1 MPPKAKF
8 TRKEIIQV
16 ALDITRVEGIEAVT
30 AREIGRRL
38 NSSPRP
44 IFTVFDNM
52 EEVQKEVI
60 FEAIRL
66 LRGYFQTS
74 KEYIPEFKRFG
85 MMMIQFAKD
94 EPKLFQLLLMR
105 ESPNKKNYT
114 EMIEGLGADTQYCI
128 EILQRDYGLSEKMSK
143 KMLNQLWLHSYGIS
157 VLCATKMCSFSE
169 EEISQMLSEVFMG
182 LLTLIQTGK
191 IDE

>member
-38 NSSPRP
+38 NSSARP

-66 LRGYFQTS
+66 LRGDFQTS
-74 KEYIPEFKRFG
+74 KEYIPEFKGFG

>member
-8 TRKEIIQV
+8 TREEIIQV

-38 NSSPRP
+38 NSSARP
-44 IFTVFDNM
+44 IFTVFENM

-60 FEAIRL
+60 FEAIGL
-66 LRGYFQTS
+66 LRTYFQTS

-105 ESPNKKNYT
+105 ESPNEKNYT

-128 EILQRDYGLSEKMSK
+128 EILQRDYGLSEKMSQ

-157 VLCATKMCSFSE
+157 VLCATKMCFFSE

-182 LLTLIQTGK
+182 LLTLIQSGK

>member
-8 TRKEIIQV
+8 TREEIIQV

-38 NSSPRP
+38 NSSARP
-44 IFTVFDNM
+44 IFTVFENM

-60 FEAIRL
+60 FEAIGL
-66 LRGYFQTS
+66 LRTYFQTS

-105 ESPNKKNYT
+105 EPPNEKNYT

-128 EILQRDYGLSEKMSK
+128 EILQRDYGLSEKMSQ

-157 VLCATKMCSFSE
+157 VLCATKMCFFSE

-182 LLTLIQTGK
+182 LLTLIQSGK

>member
-8 TRKEIIQV
+8 TREEIIQV

-38 NSSPRP
+38 NSSARP
-44 IFTVFDNM
+44 IFTVFENM

-60 FEAIRL
+60 FKAIRL
-66 LRGYFQTS
+66 LRSYFQTS
-74 KEYIPEFKRFG
+74 KVYIPEFKRFG
-85 MMMIQFAKD
+85 MMMIQFAKE

-105 ESPNKKNYT
+105 ESPNEKNYT
-114 EMIEGLGADTQYCI
+114 EMIEGLGADTQYCL

-143 KMLNQLWLHSYGIS
+143 KMLNQLWLHSYGMS
-157 VLCATKMCSFSE
+157 VLCATKMCSFTE

-182 LLTLIQTGK
+182 LLSLIQSEK

>member
-38 NSSPRP
+38 NSSARP

-66 LRGYFQTS
+66 LRGDFQTS